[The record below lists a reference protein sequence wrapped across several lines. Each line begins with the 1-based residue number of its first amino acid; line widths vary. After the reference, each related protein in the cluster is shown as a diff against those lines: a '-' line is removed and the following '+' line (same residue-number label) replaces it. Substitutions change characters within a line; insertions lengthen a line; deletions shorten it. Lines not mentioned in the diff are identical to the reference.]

1 MNRLHATHRKD
12 LLCIPDPVKLE
23 VGDPNGLSQPLV
35 MAVPQALHKLAI
47 REAICDEPW
56 PVLLVEAQLLNAQAL
71 QALPASSVHGWIL
84 SDVLMQTSFACGML
98 LAFMKLCA
106 MAPKLSAG
114 RQKASRAVLLIATLL
129 CSVKAHKLLL
139 QAAVEAFS
147 ECRQVW

>member
-71 QALPASSVHGWIL
+71 QALPASSAQDWSL
-84 SDVLMQTSFACGML
+84 SHVLMQTSFAWGVV

-106 MAPKLSAG
+106 MA
-114 RQKASRAVLLIATLL
+114 KAL
-129 CSVKAHKLLL
+129 
-139 QAAVEAFS
+139 
-147 ECRQVW
+147 CRQTEGKQGSAADCDPALQCKGATSSSCRQR